1 MNLYSDFSNESLKQ
15 KYLVTKL
22 HELNNKKNRSEDNY
36 QNKNEIE
43 LPQKASD
50 QRKASEQMKVDA
62 KDEVGLIASDNT
74 LANDD
79 YSGSYSDEYIEYDNK
94 NELELPQKA
103 SDQGKTSEQMIVE
116 VKDEVGQFASD
127 ENLASNDYSEKYIE
141 YDEFFEE
148 NIVDNERLENE
159 NLPFKDYPISF
170 HSHSINKTD

>member
-50 QRKASEQMKVDA
+50 Q
-62 KDEVGLIASDNT
+62 
-74 LANDD
+74 
-79 YSGSYSDEYIEYDNK
+79 
-94 NELELPQKA
+94 
-103 SDQGKTSEQMIVE
+103 GKTSEQMIVE

-127 ENLASNDYSEKYIE
+127 ENLASNDYSNKYIE

-148 NIVDNERLENE
+148 NIVDNEKLENE